1 MKKPGG
7 RRNVTP
13 ELAEKI
19 CKAKKEEE
27 EAYVSPELAEYREYL
42 RKAKLK
48 LDQKKKETDPLFCF
62 IVTSFNEEI
71 QRDLRRREL
80 EPHLPWGTPYHR
92 QLTLAQDEE
101 EYVEILRD
109 LRKLYQHDKPEYELK
124 VLAFVR
130 RDRLRTERLA
140 VKGKRESINVS
151 SPAAEEADYKN
162 HLIRT
167 RSGKVMKMRRK

>member
-7 RRNVTP
+7 RRTVTP
-13 ELAEKI
+13 ELAEKK
-19 CKAKKEEE
+19 CKAKKKEE
-27 EAYVSPELAEYREYL
+27 EAYVSPELAEYRESL
-42 RKAKLK
+42 RKAELKLK
-48 LDQKKKETDPLFCF
+48 QKKKETDPLFGF
-62 IVTSFNEEI
+62 IVTSFNEEV

-80 EPHLPWGTPYHR
+80 EPHLPWGTPFHR

-101 EYVEILRD
+101 EYMEIMRD
-109 LRKLYQHDKPEYELK
+109 LRKLYQHEKPEYELK

-130 RDRLRTERLA
+130 RDRLRTERLE
-140 VKGKRESINVS
+140 VKGKRESINAS
-151 SPAAEEADYKN
+151 SPAAAEADYKN

>member
-27 EAYVSPELAEYREYL
+27 EAYVSPELAEYRESV
-42 RKAKLK
+42 RKAELKLK
-48 LDQKKKETDPLFCF
+48 QKKKETDPLFGF
-62 IVTSFNEEI
+62 IITTFNEEV
-71 QRDLRRREL
+71 QRDLKRREL
-80 EPHLPWGTPYHR
+80 EPHLPWGTPFHR

-101 EYVEILRD
+101 EYMEIMRD
-109 LRKLYQHDKPEYELK
+109 LRKLYQHEKPEYELK

-130 RDRLRTERLA
+130 RDRLRTERLE
-140 VKGKRESINVS
+140 VKGKRESIDAS
-151 SPAAEEADYKN
+151 SPAAAEADYKN